1 MYRQLP
7 LWFEAQ
13 DPNQEVKVWQQL
25 DPETRRVIIAT
36 LSRLI
41 SKAVSPDN
49 LPDSKEATHERQ

>member
-41 SKAVSPDN
+41 SKAVSPEN